1 MRYLGGRV
9 VLVKSFARI
18 HETNLKKQGVLP
30 LTFVDE
36 EDYDII
42 NACDTVDTLGI
53 RDMISAGGQGGG
65 EITLKVTKKNGVVKE
80 IRCRHTMSKDQVRW
94 FVNGSAINRDL

>member
-1 MRYLGGRV
+1 M
-9 VLVKSFARI
+9 KSFARI

-36 EDYDII
+36 KDYDLI
-42 NACDTVDTLGI
+42 NACDKVDTSGI
-53 RDMISAGGQGGG
+53 REMITTGGNAGG
-65 EITLKVTKKNGVVKE
+65 EIILEVTKKTGEVKE

-94 FVNGSAINRDL
+94 FVNGSAINRDA

>member
-1 MRYLGGRV
+1 
-9 VLVKSFARI
+9 VKSFARI

-30 LTFVDE
+30 LTFVNE
-36 EDYDII
+36 EDYDLV
-42 NACDTVDTLGI
+42 NACDKIDTSGL
-53 RDMISAGGQGGG
+53 RDMIASGGQGGG
-65 EITLKVTKKNGVVKE
+65 EIVLKVTKKDGEVRD

>member
-1 MRYLGGRV
+1 
-9 VLVKSFARI
+9 VKSFARI
-18 HETNLKKQGVLP
+18 HETNLKKQGMLP

-36 EDYDII
+36 KDYDVI
-42 NACDTVDTLGI
+42 NACDKVDTHGI
-53 RDMISAGGQGGG
+53 SDMIKVGGQGGG
-65 EITLKVTKKNGVVKE
+65 EIILKVTKRNGEVKE